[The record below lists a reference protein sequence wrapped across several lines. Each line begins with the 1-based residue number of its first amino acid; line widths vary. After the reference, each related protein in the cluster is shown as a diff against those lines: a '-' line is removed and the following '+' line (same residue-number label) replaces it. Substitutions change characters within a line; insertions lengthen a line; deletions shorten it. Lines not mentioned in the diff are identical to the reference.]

1 MKNGYIKDRI
11 FKGSSGLAQGIFVTL
26 GIGLL
31 LENIGK
37 MLGFAPLVT
46 VGTVTKMLMA
56 PGIGAG
62 IAFALG
68 ANALTIFSAMA
79 ASTLGAAAMTITP
92 EVGILIKTGEPI
104 GAVLAGIVATY
115 VGKRI
120 SGKTSLDMMIVPL
133 SAVVIGGLFGFYAS
147 QFITP
152 ILNTVGGAITGATQ
166 SNLIVSSIV
175 IAVLWAILLVSPAS
189 SVALALALGLNGH
202 ASAAA
207 LIGCTATFVS
217 FVIMSYK
224 ENNMGAI
231 LAIGLCTPKV
241 QLPNVTRNLKIMIP
255 TLVASAIA
263 APIAVAGLNFTAETA
278 LAGMGLCSFVA
289 PISILGSQGIKGLGI
304 YIAGGIVIPG
314 IISFIV
320 YIAMKKKGLIK
331 EGDLKMEA

>member
-1 MKNGYIKDRI
+1 MQKGYIKDRI
-11 FKGSSGLAQGIFVTL
+11 FKGSSGLSQGIFVTL

-37 MLGFAPLVT
+37 MLGFAPLIA

-92 EVGILIKTGEPI
+92 EVGVLIKTGEPI
-104 GAVLAGIVATY
+104 GAVLAGIVATF
-115 VGKRI
+115 VGKKV
-120 SGKTSLDMMIVPL
+120 SGKTSLDMMLVPL
-133 SAVVIGGLFGFYAS
+133 ASVVIGGLFGFYVS
-147 QFITP
+147 QFVAP

-175 IAVLWAILLVSPAS
+175 ISLLWAILLVSPAS
-189 SVALALALGLNGH
+189 SVALGIALALNGH
-202 ASAAA
+202 ASGAA
-207 LIGCTATFVS
+207 LIGCTATFVA
-217 FVIMSYK
+217 FVIMSFK

-231 LAIGLCTPKV
+231 LAVGLCTPKV
-241 QLPNVTRNLKIMIP
+241 QLPNVTRNLKVMIP
-255 TLVASAIA
+255 ALVAAAIA
-263 APIAVAGLNFTAETA
+263 APITVAVLDFTTETA
-278 LAGMGLCSFVA
+278 LAGMGLCSLVA
-289 PISILGSQGIKGLGI
+289 PISILGSQGVKGLMI
-304 YIAGGIVIPG
+304 YIAGGIVIPAVV
-314 IISFIV
+314 SYIV
-320 YIAMKKKGLIK
+320 YFAMKKKGMIK